1 MTDCN
6 DALWFNVVVD
16 CTVLDDVFWISLFD
30 GRFGD
35 VDLALLALFFVPV
48 NGRNACSRR
57 SSEIGWSKTSTEP
70 PTNSSS
76 TIDFFHDLRLGLG
89 MGSFINRG

>member
-1 MTDCN
+1 M
-6 DALWFNVVVD
+6 
-16 CTVLDDVFWISLFD
+16 FD

-76 TIDFFHDLRLGLG
+76 TIDFFHDLRLDLG
-89 MGSFINRG
+89 MGSFIIDQFSNLDLNKIRILGYYGLL